1 MYTKHDFDL
10 QPDVEVLKFSRA
22 AGALGRFLGIY
33 GIYEPEIAAISQLI
47 TP

>member
-22 AGALGRFLGIY
+22 AGLWDVFWGFMGFMS
-33 GIYEPEIAAISQLI
+33 PK
-47 TP
+47 